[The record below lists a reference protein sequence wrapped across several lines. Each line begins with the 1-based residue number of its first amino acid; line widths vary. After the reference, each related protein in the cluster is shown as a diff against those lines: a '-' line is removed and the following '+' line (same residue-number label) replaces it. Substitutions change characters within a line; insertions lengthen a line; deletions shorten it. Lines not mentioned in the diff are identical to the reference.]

1 MGTTAAVRLLQLKG
15 FKCLLLLCSGIS
27 ALSRSSTQPRFRSR
41 KSKFTYKGGLDKRLG
56 ESRNKSSGGVE
67 LFAAL
72 KGSLWGTKGKSAWVG
87 SGLLYA
93 EPHLPI

>member
-1 MGTTAAVRLLQLKG
+1 M
-15 FKCLLLLCSGIS
+15 
-27 ALSRSSTQPRFRSR
+27 
-41 KSKFTYKGGLDKRLG
+41 YKGGLDKRLG

-72 KGSLWGTKGKSAWVG
+72 KGSLWCTKGKSAWVG

-93 EPHLPI
+93 EPHLPV

>member
-1 MGTTAAVRLLQLKG
+1 M
-15 FKCLLLLCSGIS
+15 
-27 ALSRSSTQPRFRSR
+27 
-41 KSKFTYKGGLDKRLG
+41 YKGGLDKRLG